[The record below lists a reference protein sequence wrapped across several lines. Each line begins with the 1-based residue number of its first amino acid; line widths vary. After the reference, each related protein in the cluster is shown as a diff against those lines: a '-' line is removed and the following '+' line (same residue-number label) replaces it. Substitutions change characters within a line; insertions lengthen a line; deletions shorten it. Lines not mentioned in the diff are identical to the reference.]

1 MAIGEH
7 NKKEILKT
15 NLNVQKQPLEV
26 FNKKSVLKWFAI
38 FLISQNSSWSTF

>member
-26 FNKKSVLKWFAI
+26 FNKKYVLKCFAI
-38 FLISQNSSWSTF
+38 FLISQNSS